1 MRRIVFAVCT
11 TVTGLVL
18 LFSWPTS
25 LNRTTTAG
33 TAGAGGAGDAGTGAT
48 TSGTRATTSGTRA
61 TTSGTGAD
69 AATTPPA
76 TTPAT
81 TPATPTPT
89 TYDGAAASTRYG
101 NVQVRIT
108 VTDQAVTAAEAIDYP
123 HQNGTD
129 RQINAYAIPILNQD
143 AVAAQSANIQ
153 MVSGASFTSGGYVQ
167 SLQDALDQAGL

>member
-18 LFSWPTS
+18 LFSWPAS
-25 LNRTTTAG
+25 LNRTTTVG
-33 TAGAGGAGDAGTGAT
+33 TTATTDAGDAGTRATPSGTGAT
-48 TSGTRATTSGTRA
+48 TSGTSV
-61 TTSGTGAD
+61 D
-69 AATTPPA
+69 AAT

-81 TPATPTPT
+81 TPSTTTPTPT

-101 NVQVRIT
+101 NVQVRLT
-108 VTDQAVTAAEAIDYP
+108 VTGRTVTAAEAIDYP

-153 MVSGASFTSGGYVQ
+153 MVSGASFTSNGYVQ